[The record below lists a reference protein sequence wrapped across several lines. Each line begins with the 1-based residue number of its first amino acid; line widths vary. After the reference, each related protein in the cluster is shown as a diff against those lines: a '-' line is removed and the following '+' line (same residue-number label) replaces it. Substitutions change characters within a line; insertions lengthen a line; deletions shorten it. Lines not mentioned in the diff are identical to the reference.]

1 MLRQAV
7 SRSQPEQA
15 LANLLAHLTG
25 GWVEVRASW
34 GDVVAVSG
42 HMQGP
47 ARQFRLTH
55 GGRHVG
61 RLALSFP
68 AAFQALEPVAVEYAL
83 LARLQSAAAGAARR
97 RVGERTLEAL
107 LNGQS
112 DPFTVGGESFA
123 VGVASFADEPG
134 RGANA
139 QLAHAHAL
147 DVLAGVGEGYLAER
161 QLGGVCTVRGMQA
174 VWLWS
179 THNLNCE
186 SQALFLALTESTGR
200 KVKLGVSAA
209 QRNPVF
215 RVALEQ
221 AQQAHSSV
229 RDAGLVMFMQ
239 VDALYELQRAGA
251 FDALREQVLAQLA
264 EVDADGKVEASL
276 RAYFNHDGSLEAL
289 ARKQRIHVNTLR
301 YRLKLAEK
309 AVKGPLSDPAITRSP
324 FPGPGAFTGLS
335 GAYRACSTPYRTL
348 NLGWPAIF
356 TVLQWILS
364 LWGIGPEEVGLRSW
378 AGKSNSRKTGLRVI
392 EAWAGQ
398 LSVSG
403 FLLIDDLY

>member
-7 SRSQPEQA
+7 SRTQPERA
-15 LANLLAHLTG
+15 LVSLLAKLTG
-25 GWVEVRASW
+25 GWAEVRASW

-42 HMQGP
+42 QVVGP
-47 ARQFRLTH
+47 VREFRLTH

-68 AAFQALEPVAVEYAL
+68 ANFQPLEPVAVEYAL

-123 VGVASFADEPG
+123 VALASFADEPG

-139 QLAHAHAL
+139 QAAHAHAL

-161 QLGGVCTVRGMQA
+161 QLGGFCTVRGRQA

-179 THNLNCE
+179 TRDLNRE
-186 SQALFLALTESTGR
+186 SQELFLALTESTGR
-200 KVKLGVSAA
+200 RVKLGVSAP
-209 QRNPVF
+209 QRKPVF
-215 RVALEQ
+215 QGALEQ
-221 AQQAHSSV
+221 ASQAHSFV

-239 VDALYELQRAGA
+239 VDALYELQRSGA
-251 FDALREQVLAQLA
+251 FDALRVQVRAQLA
-264 EVDADGKVEASL
+264 EVDSEGKVEASL
-276 RAYFNHDGSLEAL
+276 RAYFNHVGTLEEL
-289 ARKQRIHVNTLR
+289 AKKQRIHVNTLR

-309 AVKGPLSDPAITRSP
+309 AVKGSLSDPATTSRL
-324 FPGPGAFTGLS
+324 FLALGPSRPSEELTGHIPPQTES
-335 GAYRACSTPYRTL
+335 
-348 NLGWPAIF
+348 
-356 TVLQWILS
+356 
-364 LWGIGPEEVGLRSW
+364 
-378 AGKSNSRKTGLRVI
+378 
-392 EAWAGQ
+392 
-398 LSVSG
+398 
-403 FLLIDDLY
+403 

>member
-1 MLRQAV
+1 MSSHPDLAPRPTAAELPSLLAAFRAAATRLR
-7 SRSQPEQA
+7 PEQE
-15 LANLLAHLTG
+15 LVKLLVKLTG
-25 GWVEVRASW
+25 GFAEIRASW
-34 GDVVAVSG
+34 GHVVASAGRRGDETQSFKLV
-42 HMQGP
+42 H
-47 ARQFRLTH
+47 A
-55 GGRHVG
+55 GRHVG
-61 RLALSFP
+61 QLAVDFP
-68 AAFQALEPVAVEYAL
+68 APWQALAPVAAEYAL

-309 AVKGPLSDPAITRSP
+309 AVKGPLSDPAITSRL
-324 FPGPGAFTGLS
+324 FLALGPSRASQELTGHV
-335 GAYRACSTPYRTL
+335 P
-348 NLGWPAIF
+348 P
-356 TVLQWILS
+356 Q
-364 LWGIGPEEVGLRSW
+364 
-378 AGKSNSRKTGLRVI
+378 I
-392 EAWAGQ
+392 EP
-398 LSVSG
+398 
-403 FLLIDDLY
+403 

>member
-1 MLRQAV
+1 M
-7 SRSQPEQA
+7 
-15 LANLLAHLTG
+15 
-25 GWVEVRASW
+25 
-34 GDVVAVSG
+34 
-42 HMQGP
+42 
-47 ARQFRLTH
+47 
-55 GGRHVG
+55 
-61 RLALSFP
+61 
-68 AAFQALEPVAVEYAL
+68 
-83 LARLQSAAAGAARR
+83 
-97 RVGERTLEAL
+97 
-107 LNGQS
+107 
-112 DPFTVGGESFA
+112 
-123 VGVASFADEPG
+123 
-134 RGANA
+134 
-139 QLAHAHAL
+139 
-147 DVLAGVGEGYLAER
+147 
-161 QLGGVCTVRGMQA
+161 RGMQA

-309 AVKGPLSDPAITRSP
+309 AVKGPLSDPAITSRL
-324 FPGPGAFTGLS
+324 FLALGPSRASQELTGHV
-335 GAYRACSTPYRTL
+335 P
-348 NLGWPAIF
+348 PH
-356 TVLQWILS
+356 
-364 LWGIGPEEVGLRSW
+364 
-378 AGKSNSRKTGLRVI
+378 I
-392 EAWAGQ
+392 EP
-398 LSVSG
+398 
-403 FLLIDDLY
+403 